1 MASKKA
7 NHLSSRIIAA
17 CCSDRGRV
25 RRNNED
31 NYWFDGEHMDAGSDG
46 SGGILCAEYDR
57 SQLSSGNDI
66 FFAVFDGVGGAQYGE
81 QASMIAAAAAGH
93 FLSTFEASS
102 DDTRSFVETMYRS
115 MNQAVLRG
123 RESLCAHDIC
133 TTAVSLL
140 FHNDS
145 VWCSN
150 AGDSRCYMFSG
161 GELIRM
167 STDHNNAQAF
177 SLLGITGVKPM
188 LTQYL
193 GMDPSEFE
201 FCPSHTELSADPGTT
216 FLLCSDG
223 LTDMVSEERILEVL
237 DSGNTPSESV
247 RILRDEA
254 LANGGRDNITIIA
267 VLLQ

>member
-7 NHLSSRIIAA
+7 YHLSSRIIAA

-57 SQLSSGNDI
+57 SQLSSENDI
-66 FFAVFDGVGGAQYGE
+66 FFFFFDGVGGAQYWE

-150 AGDSRCYMFSG
+150 AGDSRCYMVSG
-161 GELIRM
+161 GELLRL

-201 FCPSHTELSADPGTT
+201 FCPSHTSFIPSKKFTMVFLSLKSWFPETLHPNPCA
-216 FLLCSDG
+216 
-223 LTDMVSEERILEVL
+223 
-237 DSGNTPSESV
+237 PSETRPWLMAAATTSPS
-247 RILRDEA
+247 
-254 LANGGRDNITIIA
+254 
-267 VLLQ
+267 LQFCFNNTCLHYT